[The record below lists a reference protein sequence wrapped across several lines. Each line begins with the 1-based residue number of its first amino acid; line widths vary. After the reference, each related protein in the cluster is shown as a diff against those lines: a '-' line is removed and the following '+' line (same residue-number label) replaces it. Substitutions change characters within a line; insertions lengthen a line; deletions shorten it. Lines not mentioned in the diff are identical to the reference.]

1 MRGRRGKNKG
11 HKKAEVIST
20 LQGVEFDIDAIRE
33 IKKRKR
39 GLCKR
44 KPNRKG

>member
-1 MRGRRGKNKG
+1 MRGGTSKNRGR
-11 HKKAEVIST
+11 KKAEVISS

-39 GLCKR
+39 RLR
-44 KPNRKG
+44 KKQSKKG